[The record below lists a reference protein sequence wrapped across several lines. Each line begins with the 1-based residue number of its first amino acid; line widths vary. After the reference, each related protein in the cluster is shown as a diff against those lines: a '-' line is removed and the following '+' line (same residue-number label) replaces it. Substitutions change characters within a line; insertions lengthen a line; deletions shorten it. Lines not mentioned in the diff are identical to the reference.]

1 MTHAALSPL
10 IGPEFDEFLG
20 ASIGEDRNGTGLSVL
35 SALARLDVD
44 PWKEATS
51 LARMPR
57 EAAAVRLTELIE
69 ALPLAPASAIPS
81 RMSAA
86 DLVALLPKGK
96 ALDVRSSDSAF
107 AATGLRQ
114 TQVLMALS
122 AFAIMMLIVFAIS
135 ALFSPGPRKRRKSVG
150 ASRRRRHDSVA
161 AQAWPLKFE
170 GSCRRACLAANAKA
184 QRIADGAGSNVLIA
198 AGGRPRPACAR

>member
-10 IGPEFDEFLG
+10 IGPEFDEFLST
-20 ASIGEDRNGTGLSVL
+20 SIGEDRNGTGLSVL

-44 PWKEATS
+44 PWKEATN

-86 DLVALLPKGK
+86 SLVALLPKGK
-96 ALDVRSSDSAF
+96 AVDVRSSESPF
-107 AATGLRQ
+107 AATGLRE
-114 TQVLMALS
+114 TRVLMALGG
-122 AFAIMMLIVFAIS
+122 FAIMMLVLFTMS
-135 ALFSPGPRKRRKSVG
+135 ALFSAGTGAKSSAAPGHDATTVVP
-150 ASRRRRHDSVA
+150 SR
-161 AQAWPLKFE
+161 
-170 GSCRRACLAANAKA
+170 
-184 QRIADGAGSNVLIA
+184 
-198 AGGRPRPACAR
+198 

>member
-1 MTHAALSPL
+1 VTHAALSPL
-10 IGPEFDEFLG
+10 IGPEFDEFIG

-44 PWKEATS
+44 PWQEATS

-57 EAAAVRLTELIE
+57 EAAAVRLNALID
-69 ALPLAPASAIPS
+69 ALPQEPASAIPS
-81 RMSAA
+81 KTGAA

-96 ALDVRSSDSAF
+96 TSNVRPPDGLF

-114 TQVLMALS
+114 TQILVAFG

-135 ALFSPGPRKRRKSVG
+135 ALFSPGPGSG
-150 ASRRRRHDSVA
+150 ANPSAPRA
-161 AQAWPLKFE
+161 ADATT
-170 GSCRRACLAANAKA
+170 A
-184 QRIADGAGSNVLIA
+184 
-198 AGGRPRPACAR
+198 

>member
-10 IGPEFDEFLG
+10 IGPEFDQFLG

-86 DLVALLPKGK
+86 NLVALLPKGK
-96 ALDVRSSDSAF
+96 AVDVHSSDSPF
-107 AATGLRQ
+107 AATGLRE
-114 TQVLMALS
+114 TRVLMALGG
-122 AFAIMMLIVFAIS
+122 FAIMMLVLFTMS
-135 ALFSPGPRKRRKSVG
+135 SLFSPGPRSGGNPLAPRATDATTVVPS
-150 ASRRRRHDSVA
+150 SR
-161 AQAWPLKFE
+161 
-170 GSCRRACLAANAKA
+170 
-184 QRIADGAGSNVLIA
+184 
-198 AGGRPRPACAR
+198 

>member
-20 ASIGEDRNGTGLSVL
+20 TSIGEDRNGTGLSVL

-86 DLVALLPKGK
+86 DLVALLPRGK
-96 ALDVRSSDSAF
+96 A
-107 AATGLRQ
+107 
-114 TQVLMALS
+114 
-122 AFAIMMLIVFAIS
+122 
-135 ALFSPGPRKRRKSVG
+135 RRRPSVG
-150 ASRRRRHDSVA
+150 
-161 AQAWPLKFE
+161 
-170 GSCRRACLAANAKA
+170 
-184 QRIADGAGSNVLIA
+184 
-198 AGGRPRPACAR
+198 